1 MTHDHAVALT
11 LVPSLPR
18 TGLTERLMADD
29 PPLVELANA
38 LLPRALEA
46 RESAARRG
54 ICTVA
59 WNDPEF
65 PPHLLTLSDAPPALW
80 FRGTLSCV
88 ARPGVALVGARAASR
103 AALDIAHRLAADLA
117 ARGVTVVSG
126 LARGVDSAAHRGALT
141 TGRTAAVLGGDVR
154 DVYPSEHAALADE
167 VAAAGVV
174 LSEFPPG
181 TPPLP
186 HHFPMR
192 NRLISGLAR
201 VVVVVEAAEK
211 SGSLITAACALEQG
225 REVMAV
231 PGSVQY
237 GRNRGGHA
245 LIRDGAKIVETAD
258 DIVGELRGAPP
269 LVPGGEVGST
279 LDGLSSSG
287 LLLLS
292 VMVRGEPYDLDALMV
307 ASGLDGSAALRA
319 MTDLELTGLVQ
330 RTRAGC
336 CIRVS

>member
-1 MTHDHAVALT
+1 MTHDHALALSFA
-11 LVPSLPR
+11 PSLPR
-18 TGLTERLMADD
+18 VGLTDRLRADD
-29 PPLVELANA
+29 PLLVELAA
-38 LLPRALEA
+38 TFLPRAVDA
-46 RESAARRG
+46 REAAARRG
-54 ICTVA
+54 VRTVA
-59 WNDPEF
+59 WNDAEF

-80 FRGTLSCV
+80 YRGTLSCL

-103 AALDIAHRLAADLA
+103 VALDIAHRLGADLA

-141 TGRTAAVLGGDVR
+141 TGRTAAVLGGGVCE
-154 DVYPSEHAALADE
+154 VYPSEHAALAAE
-167 VAAAGVV
+167 IAATGVV
-174 LSEFPPG
+174 VSEFPPG

-211 SGSLITAACALEQG
+211 SGSLITAGCALEQG

-245 LIRDGAKIVETAD
+245 LIRDGAKIVETVD
-258 DIVGELRGAPP
+258 DIVGELQGGAP
-269 LVPGGEVGST
+269 LVPGGEPGST
-279 LDGLSSSG
+279 LDASSSSG

-292 VMVRGEPYDLDALMV
+292 VMVPGEPYDLDALIA
-307 ASGLDGSAALRA
+307 ASGLDGPAALRA
-319 MTDLELTGLVQ
+319 MTDLELAGLVQ
-330 RTRAGC
+330 RTGAGC